1 MQFKYS
7 FIALILSISAW
18 AQVQKVGYSEKG
30 DYTLLY
36 YSVKNI
42 DTVKIPGNWER
53 DKRDL
58 ATSVYLTNLNSDIG
72 FYIDTKN
79 KKYASATTEAEALK
93 LYVSDK
99 TNKIK
104 RTWEVELLDTDH
116 ETYQLYKIKGLRHPD
131 GNQVALL
138 GSRGK
143 YVYNIVCYGAI
154 DDKLKSE
161 FLIRLFKNTT
171 P

>member
-1 MQFKYS
+1 MPFR
-7 FIALILSISAW
+7 FLLIALIAVGAS

-58 ATSVYLTNLNSDIG
+58 ATSVYLTNPHSDIA

-79 KKYASATTEAEALK
+79 KKYASAANESEALK
-93 LYVSDK
+93 LYVTDK
-99 TNKIK
+99 THKIK
-104 RTWEVELLDTDH
+104 KSWEIELLDTDN

-154 DDKLKSE
+154 DDNLKSE